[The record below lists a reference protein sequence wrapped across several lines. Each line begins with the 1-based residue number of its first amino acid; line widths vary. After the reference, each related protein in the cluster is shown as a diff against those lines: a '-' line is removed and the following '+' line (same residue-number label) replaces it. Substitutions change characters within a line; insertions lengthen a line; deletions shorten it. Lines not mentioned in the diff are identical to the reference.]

1 MQTYAIHYIL
11 LKLYIIGDEDLCFIT
26 IIESSIGIADLRHNN
41 PIKQS
46 LNFISVTWSK
56 RNWPYECTIDRI
68 DKLELHMIY
77 FAINTNE
84 YSILKS

>member
-11 LKLYIIGDEDLCFIT
+11 LKFYIIGDEELCFIT

-46 LNFISVTWSK
+46 LNFISVTCKTKAVQSFELSVSHDDYD
-56 RNWPYECTIDRI
+56 RNASCAPNQIST
-68 DKLELHMIY
+68 
-77 FAINTNE
+77 FF
-84 YSILKS
+84 